1 MEFIHIPVLFEEII
15 ENLNIKPNGIYV
27 DATFGGG
34 GHSSEIL
41 KRIMDEGLLIGID
54 QDLDAIDNAQKKFAS
69 EIARN
74 RLKLVHGNFEQI
86 ADHLQMLGIS
96 KIDGVIADLG
106 VSSYQLDTGERGFS
120 YQFDSKLDMRMNQSQ
135 ELSAYHVV
143 NEYDE
148 NELTKIIKDYGE
160 ERWAKRIA
168 QFILQARRQKP
179 VETTFELVDII
190 KGAIPKEVRRE
201 GSHPAKKTFQ
211 AIRIEVNAELSRIE
225 RFINSSVNALK
236 IGGRIEIITFHSLED
251 RIVKNTFKELLGR
264 CTCPKEF
271 PICVCNNKG
280 MIKLMNHKPIVAG
293 ETELSQN
300 NRSRS
305 AKLRIAQRI

>member
-1 MEFIHIPVLFEEII
+1 MEFVHIPVLFEEII
-15 ENLNIKPNGIYV
+15 ENLNIRPNGIYV

-41 KRIMDEGLLIGID
+41 KKMGEGLLIGID
-54 QDLDAIDNAQKKFAS
+54 QDLDAIANAKKKFEK
-69 EIARN
+69 EIQEG

-86 ADHLQMLGIS
+86 EEHLQALGIE
-96 KIDGVIADLG
+96 KIDGIIADLG

-120 YQFDSKLDMRMNQSQ
+120 YQFEHKLDMRMNQSQ
-135 ELSAYHVV
+135 DLSAYHVV
-143 NEYDE
+143 NEYGE
-148 NELTKIIKDYGE
+148 EELARIIKDYGE

-168 QFILQARRQKP
+168 AFIVKFRQQKRI
-179 VETTFELVDII
+179 ETTFELVDII
-190 KGAIPKEVRRE
+190 KAAIPKEVRRD

-211 AIRIEVNAELSRIE
+211 AIRIEVNAELDRIE
-225 RFINSSVNALK
+225 RFINSSVNALNT
-236 IGGRIEIITFHSLED
+236 GGRIEIITFHSLED
-251 RIVKNTFKELLGR
+251 RIVKNAFKNLLGR

-271 PICVCNNKG
+271 PVCVCNSKG
-280 MIKLMNHKPIVAG
+280 MIKLVNNKPIVAG
-293 ETELSQN
+293 ERELAHN